1 MSQVDRYKPYK
12 GAAAGWGALIA
23 VTKNW
28 LGSVVAL
35 GVVAGALRMLMH
47 AAGMSSH

>member
-1 MSQVDRYKPYK
+1 MATIDSGEQAPTPWYKRL
-12 GAAAGWGALIA
+12 GWLVLI
-23 VTKNW
+23 W
-28 LGSVVAL
+28 LGSVVGL